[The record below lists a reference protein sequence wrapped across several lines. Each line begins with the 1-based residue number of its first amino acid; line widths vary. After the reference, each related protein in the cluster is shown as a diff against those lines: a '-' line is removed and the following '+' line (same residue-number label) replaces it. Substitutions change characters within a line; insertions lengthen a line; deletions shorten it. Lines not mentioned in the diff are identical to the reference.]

1 MTEAQAEAGAAE
13 FAEFGAAAL
22 DSFQALFEET
32 EHLDHRGNDAHAR
45 ELLGDLLIDLMHY
58 AQHRGLEFND
68 ILAQA
73 NGHYLSE
80 RNSPDVYAIGST
92 VQLDGPAADEAAL
105 LGHPTKGSVTGIL
118 VPHDGPTQYY
128 VHFLGETSNHSV
140 IAADLEPAPPFPVT
154 LTTNGIV
161 RDPVLAE
168 ETLIETMTRIGRAD
182 LSGVPPQQDDL
193 KDRQVLLEALVAW
206 NGMDTRDVTDL
217 LLAKVEQHLATP
229 RPKAPLQGAPLGP
242 GQLAA
247 QAFPIPLAQGL
258 TDPQPGPRTTPGP
271 GGPPNRQPGRHR

>member
-1 MTEAQAEAGAAE
+1 MAEAGAEE

-32 EHLDHRGNDAHAR
+32 EHLDHRSNDVHAR

-73 NGHYLSE
+73 NGYYLSE

-92 VQLDGPAADEAAL
+92 IQLEGPAADEAAL
-105 LGHPTKGSVTGIL
+105 LGRPTRGSVTGIH
-118 VPHDGPTQYY
+118 VPHEGPTEYY
-128 VHFLGETSNHSV
+128 VLFLGETSSRSV
-140 IAADLEPAPPFPVT
+140 PAADLRETAPFPAT
-154 LTTNGIV
+154 STTRGIIG
-161 RDPVLAE
+161 DPLLAE
-168 ETLIETMTRIGRAD
+168 EALVEAMTRIGRAD
-182 LSGVPPQQDDL
+182 LAGVPPHQDDL
-193 KDRQVLLEALVAW
+193 NDRQVLLDALVAW

-217 LLAKVEQHLATP
+217 LLAEVEQRLTP
-229 RPKAPLQGAPLGP
+229 AQAEIEVEDTALSP

-247 QAFPIPLAQGL
+247 RDFPIPLEQGL
-258 TDPQPGPRTTPGP
+258 TEQHPGPRTTPHSDARGSKRT
-271 GGPPNRQPGRHR
+271 GHRR